1 MGGVDDS
8 ARAQARHFKRE
19 LHPVPN
25 PIRTRATTSNQISQ
39 ITMAKAKTYLAKI
52 RKQVKADHNGTIP
65 ENLELT
71 IENYAQTL
79 ELRDV
84 YMEEVKKEPMVMET
98 GSMGQT
104 SRKQNPLCNLL
115 YQQEGLCQTY
125 AKMLGLTAAKA
136 AMKTEPTDNVS
147 EEDPMR
153 KYYMKQ

>member
-1 MGGVDDS
+1 
-8 ARAQARHFKRE
+8 
-19 LHPVPN
+19 
-25 PIRTRATTSNQISQ
+25 
-39 ITMAKAKTYLAKI
+39 MAKAKTYLAKI

-84 YMEEVKKEPMVMET
+84 YMEEVKKEPMVVET

-136 AMKTEPTDNVS
+136 AVKTEAPDSVGYD
-147 EEDPMR
+147 DPMANYYKDR
-153 KYYMKQ
+153 KQ

>member
-1 MGGVDDS
+1 
-8 ARAQARHFKRE
+8 
-19 LHPVPN
+19 
-25 PIRTRATTSNQISQ
+25 
-39 ITMAKAKTYLAKI
+39 MAKAITYLAKI

-84 YMEEVKKEPMVMET
+84 YMEEVKKEPMVVET
-98 GSMGQT
+98 GSMGQI

-136 AMKTEPTDNVS
+136 AMKTEAPDNVGDD
-147 EEDPMR
+147 DPMA
-153 KYYMKQ
+153 KYYRKQ